1 MDNNSKSSAKMT
13 FWISLAVMIIFVFFG
28 VVAPESFGNAA
39 DVVFKY
45 MKEAWGWSFIF
56 GASIFLVMTVF
67 LLLSPVGQIRL
78 GGDDEKPAYSNLTW
92 FAMLFSCGMGIGLLF
107 WGVSEPI
114 WHYMWPP
121 HGEAKTAATVHLSM
135 QYAFFHWGFHPWAI
149 YTVVAASLAYFSY
162 RKGLPML
169 LSSCLEPILGRKGV
183 EGPWGMLVN
192 VIGVFATL
200 FGLATSLGLGAMQI
214 GGGLESLFGFTS
226 GPALW
231 VTIVIVAT
239 LAAIIS
245 TSTGIDR
252 GIKYLSNINI
262 VVAVLLMLLVFII
275 GPTVFILKLLTQA
288 TGDYLQNII
297 QMSFG
302 LDAAGAGTE
311 GWYNAWTVF
320 YWAWWIA
327 WAPFVGTFIARV
339 SRGRTIRNFIVGV
352 MLVPVAVSMVWFAVF
367 GGSALYETFING
379 NEAIMTAVNAD
390 SALGF
395 FALLQGFP
403 LSGLL
408 IFVAMFSVIVFFVT
422 SSDSGT
428 YVNGMLTSGGN
439 PDPPLYLR
447 IVWGSLEG
455 IIAAI
460 LLFTGG
466 LKALQTASVVGGFPF
481 MIIMLLMLYCLMK
494 ALFAEM
500 REGTLPLEK
509 QRIKDALA
517 EIKSAK

>member
-1 MDNNSKSSAKMT
+1 
-13 FWISLAVMIIFVFFG
+13 
-28 VVAPESFGNAA
+28 
-39 DVVFKY
+39 
-45 MKEAWGWSFIF
+45 
-56 GASIFLVMTVF
+56 
-67 LLLSPVGQIRL
+67 
-78 GGDDEKPAYSNLTW
+78 
-92 FAMLFSCGMGIGLLF
+92 MG
-107 WGVSEPI
+107 
-114 WHYMWPP
+114 PP
-121 HGEAKTAATVHLSM
+121 HGEAKTAGSVHLAM

-149 YTVVAASLAYFSY
+149 YAVVAGSLAYFSY

-169 LSSCLEPILGRKGV
+169 LSSCLEPILGRKGI
-183 EGPWGMLVN
+183 EGPWGMLIN
-192 VIGVFATL
+192 IIGVFATI

-214 GGGLESLFGFTS
+214 GAGLEELFGLTS

-231 VTIVIVAT
+231 VAIVIITSIIA
-239 LAAIIS
+239 LIS

-252 GIKYLSNINI
+252 GIKYLSQINI
-262 VVAVLLMLLVFII
+262 VVAVLLMLLVFIV
-275 GPTVFILKLLTQA
+275 GPTLFILKLLTQA

-339 SRGRTIRNFIVGV
+339 SRGRTIRNFVVGV

-367 GGSALYETFING
+367 GGSALFQTHFAG
-379 NEAIMTAVNAD
+379 NEAIMAAVNKD

-395 FALLQGFP
+395 FAALQGFP
-403 LSGLL
+403 VSGLL
-408 IFVAMFSVIVFFVT
+408 VAVAMFSVAIFFIT

-447 IVWGSLEG
+447 IVWGSLQG
-455 IIAAI
+455 AIAAI

-466 LKALQTASVVGGFPF
+466 LKALQTASIIGGFPF

-494 ALFAEM
+494 SLFAEL
-500 REGTLPLEK
+500 REGTLPIEK

-517 EIKSAK
+517 EIKSGK